1 MKKLIIF
8 ILCIIISLSSLSLYG
23 CGKKLAMK
31 EDEFISYVGNGLGP
45 CWSIESTEFK
55 NEEDKKEAIYSGL
68 IEVDIQNTDIA
79 TLYYDR
85 GEPCI
90 RSKAVGETEIK
101 LTYKGKTAVIVY
113 KVYSILDYL
122 SYEADND
129 GNIGF
134 SQNQYL
140 GCLYLMNNIE
150 AFKDPSS
157 VEVTKVVKHTNDS
170 GKVDYFMMEIRAK
183 NSFGAYNV
191 DWFKIT
197 LASIDKGYSP
207 YLVEGIGLMYDGF
220 SPAGSVSGDAQLY
233 TQAVKEYCESK

>member
-1 MKKLIIF
+1 M
-8 ILCIIISLSSLSLYG
+8 
-23 CGKKLAMK
+23 
-31 EDEFISYVGNGLGP
+31 
-45 CWSIESTEFK
+45 
-55 NEEDKKEAIYSGL
+55 

-79 TLYYDR
+79 TLYYVCA
-85 GEPCI
+85 EPRI

-101 LTYKGKTAVIVY
+101 LTYKGKIAVIVY

-129 GNIGF
+129 GNIGS
-134 SQNQYL
+134 SQNKYL

-157 VEVTKVVKHTNDS
+157 VEVTKVVKYTNDS
-170 GKVDYFMMEIRAK
+170 GKVDYFMMKIRAK

-207 YLVEGIGLMYDGF
+207 YLVKRLGLMYDGF
-220 SPAGSVSGDAQLY
+220 SPAGSISSDTQLY